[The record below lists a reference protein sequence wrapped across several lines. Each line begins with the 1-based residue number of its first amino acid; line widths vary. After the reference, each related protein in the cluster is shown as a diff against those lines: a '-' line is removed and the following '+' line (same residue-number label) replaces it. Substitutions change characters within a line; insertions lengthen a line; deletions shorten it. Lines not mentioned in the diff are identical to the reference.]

1 MKPKQTDTN
10 WGGARP
16 GAGRPGME
24 GQRVTLKLPNDVAE
38 AVKRD
43 RNRYRDVLIAAAR
56 GGETAA
62 KTSVGK
68 YYTGRYA
75 R

>member
-1 MKPKQTDTN
+1 MSAKRANTN

-24 GQRVTLKLPNDVAE
+24 GQRVTLKLPDDVAH

-56 GGETAA
+56 GGLYNKVEA
-62 KTSVGK
+62 
-68 YYTGRYA
+68 
-75 R
+75 

>member
-1 MKPKQTDTN
+1 MNTKQTDTN

-24 GQRVTLKLPNDVAE
+24 GQRVTLKLPDDVAE

-56 GGETAA
+56 GG
-62 KTSVGK
+62 
-68 YYTGRYA
+68 RYNKV
-75 R
+75 